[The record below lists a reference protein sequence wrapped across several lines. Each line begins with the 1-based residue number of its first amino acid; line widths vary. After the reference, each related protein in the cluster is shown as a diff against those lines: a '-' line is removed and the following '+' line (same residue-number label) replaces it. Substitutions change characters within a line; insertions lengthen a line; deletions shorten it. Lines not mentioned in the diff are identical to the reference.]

1 MLAFTG
7 VFPGE
12 YGRFKVCLV
21 FSIVDFVGDGPER
34 LCAIQPS
41 GSLGNESKLPG
52 NKLSLLGNKLGLLGN
67 ATPSE
72 DNRPREDSTQVSD
85 ASNTVFSRVSAPV
98 NASTDNTSFYNGG
111 DCSGDY
117 GISIL

>member
-1 MLAFTG
+1 M
-7 VFPGE
+7 
-12 YGRFKVCLV
+12 V

-34 LCAIQPS
+34 LCAIQP
-41 GSLGNESKLPG
+41 GSLGNDTKLLG
-52 NKLSLLGNKLGLLGN
+52 NKLSLGNKLRLLGN

-111 DCSGDY
+111 LLG
-117 GISIL
+117 